1 MDFATKANMFIYL
14 TEQKKKT
21 FIVQQNHYIYNE
33 FNLRIFDHN
42 AWC

>member
-1 MDFATKANMFIYL
+1 MDFATKANMFIL
-14 TEQKKKT
+14 NRKENKT

>member
-1 MDFATKANMFIYL
+1 MDFATKANMFIL
-14 TEQKKKT
+14 NRTEKKT

-33 FNLRIFDHN
+33 FSLRIFDHN

>member
-1 MDFATKANMFIYL
+1 MDFATKANMFIL
-14 TEQKKKT
+14 NRTEKNP

>member
-1 MDFATKANMFIYL
+1 MDFATKANMFIL
-14 TEQKKKT
+14 NRTEKKT
-21 FIVQQNHYIYNE
+21 FIVQQNHYIYHE